1 MQTRQ
6 ISLIFS
12 NIHYG
17 TSNLSFQASEQGQKT
32 NNSFFHNIINP
43 FEFSDYSSVEEDEI
57 DPDLFYNKLYFHI
70 NTNEN
75 FNYMAERNY
84 YFDILRRKLKTL
96 VINNAFIFING
107 KIKNSDFKI
116 RNIEGDIKREKKIEE
131 ERIFM
136 DKTLGEIFSNKIS
149 IKNKTIQDKTNFNK
163 DKIDKL
169 RNSNDELKN
178 IFDIT
183 FIQCLNHFMG
193 KEPLEL
199 LNGMTTF
206 EKIKFKDEV
215 LKINLLNIGKKFE
228 ELMKNIKPRNGKR
241 NKKNKFRFMK

>member
-1 MQTRQ
+1 MQTSQ

-17 TSNLSFQASEQGQKT
+17 TSNLSFQASEQDQKT

-57 DPDLFYNKLYFHI
+57 DPDLFYNKSYFHI

-107 KIKNSDFKI
+107 KIK
-116 RNIEGDIKREKKIEE
+116 IKLIL
-131 ERIFM
+131 I
-136 DKTLGEIFSNKIS
+136 
-149 IKNKTIQDKTNFNK
+149 
-163 DKIDKL
+163 
-169 RNSNDELKN
+169 
-178 IFDIT
+178 
-183 FIQCLNHFMG
+183 
-193 KEPLEL
+193 
-199 LNGMTTF
+199 
-206 EKIKFKDEV
+206 KIK
-215 LKINLLNIGKKFE
+215 
-228 ELMKNIKPRNGKR
+228 
-241 NKKNKFRFMK
+241 

>member
-1 MQTRQ
+1 MQTDQ
-6 ISLIFS
+6 D
-12 NIHYG
+12 
-17 TSNLSFQASEQGQKT
+17 QKT

-57 DPDLFYNKLYFHI
+57 DPDLFYNKSYFHI

-107 KIKNSDFKI
+107 KIKNSNFKI
-116 RNIEGDIKREKKIEE
+116 RNIEGDIKREKKIVE

-136 DKTLGEIFSNKIS
+136 DKTLGEIFSNKVS
-149 IKNKTIQDKTNFNK
+149 DRFSTIQNK
-163 DKIDKL
+163 VDYNKEKIDKL
-169 RNSNDELKN
+169 RNINNELKN

-183 FIQCLNHFMG
+183 FIQCLNHFIG
-193 KEPLEL
+193 KESLEL

-206 EKIKFKDEV
+206 EKIAFNDEI
-215 LKINLLNIGKKFE
+215 LKTNLWYVCSNYE
-228 ELMKNIKPRNGKR
+228 
-241 NKKNKFRFMK
+241 

>member
-1 MQTRQ
+1 
-6 ISLIFS
+6 
-12 NIHYG
+12 
-17 TSNLSFQASEQGQKT
+17 
-32 NNSFFHNIINP
+32 
-43 FEFSDYSSVEEDEI
+43 
-57 DPDLFYNKLYFHI
+57 
-70 NTNEN
+70 
-75 FNYMAERNY
+75 MAERNY

-107 KIKNSDFKI
+107 KIKNSNFKI
-116 RNIEGDIKREKKIEE
+116 RNIEGDIKREKKIVE

-136 DKTLGEIFSNKIS
+136 DKTLGEIFSNKVS
-149 IKNKTIQDKTNFNK
+149 SKNKTIQDKTNFNK

-193 KEPLEL
+193 KESLEL

-206 EKIKFKDEV
+206 DKIKFKDEM

-228 ELMKNIKPRNGKR
+228 ELMKNIKPRNGK
-241 NKKNKFRFMK
+241 KK

>member
-17 TSNLSFQASEQGQKT
+17 TSNLSFQASDQDQKT

-57 DPDLFYNKLYFHI
+57 DPDLFYNKSYFHI

-107 KIKNSDFKI
+107 KIKNSNFKI
-116 RNIEGDIKREKKIEE
+116 RNIEGDIKREKKIVE

-136 DKTLGEIFSNKIS
+136 DKTLGEIFSNKVS
-149 IKNKTIQDKTNFNK
+149 DRFSTIQNK
-163 DKIDKL
+163 VDYNKKKIDKL
-169 RNSNDELKN
+169 RNSNNELKN

-183 FIQCLNHFMG
+183 FIQCLNHFIG
-193 KEPLEL
+193 KESLEL

-206 EKIKFKDEV
+206 EKIAFNDEI
-215 LKINLLNIGKKFE
+215 LKTNLWYVCSNYE
-228 ELMKNIKPRNGKR
+228 
-241 NKKNKFRFMK
+241 